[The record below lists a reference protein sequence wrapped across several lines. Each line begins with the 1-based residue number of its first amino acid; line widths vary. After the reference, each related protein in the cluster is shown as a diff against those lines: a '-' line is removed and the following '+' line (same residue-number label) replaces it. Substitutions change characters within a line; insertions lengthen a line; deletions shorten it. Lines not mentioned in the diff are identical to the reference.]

1 MEIVFV
7 AFKLKKGR
15 DQDLIAWIGSLD
27 EGDRSYHIRE
37 LLRRGLNMQ
46 APSQLTPIRIQ
57 PKQTTNAET
66 VKIDLDK
73 NLQEWMTV

>member
-1 MEIVFV
+1 MEIVFI

-15 DQDLIAWIGSLD
+15 DQDLIAWIESLGD
-27 EGDRSYHIRE
+27 GDRSYHIRE
-37 LLRRGLNMQ
+37 LLRRGISMQVPTQLN
-46 APSQLTPIRIQ
+46 PNKIQ
-57 PKQTTNAET
+57 PKQTKSVEI

>member
-1 MEIVFV
+1 MEIVFI

-15 DQDLIAWIGSLD
+15 DQDLIDWIKGLD

-37 LLRRGLNMQ
+37 LLRRGISMRF
-46 APSQLTPIRIQ
+46 PSQLPPTRIQ
-57 PKQTTNAET
+57 PKQTINAEI
-66 VKIDLDK
+66 KIIDLDK